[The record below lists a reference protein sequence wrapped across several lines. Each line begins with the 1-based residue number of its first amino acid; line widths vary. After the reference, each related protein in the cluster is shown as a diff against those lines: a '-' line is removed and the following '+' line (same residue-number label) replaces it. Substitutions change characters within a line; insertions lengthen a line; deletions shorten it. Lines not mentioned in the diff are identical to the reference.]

1 MTIDNIFPDPV
12 SMYRVI
18 KKEIPSL
25 KNKNK
30 DIMNKIC
37 SLNKSSNF
45 WWAITGEY
53 AIIAQAVR
61 LRSAKDPRIII
72 DLHNAPNDNLTI
84 KKLSTVFYKI
94 IGIDFLHLK
103 ENSYNELI
111 DKPRGDQLL
120 FDDEKEHFSQDE
132 RKEEITAEKLPF
144 TWITTR
150 LSFIQYYFLSFLN
163 LYKKIYD
170 KIRSILSGRPIKKLN
185 FVRPSP
191 ESEFEFI
198 FLSIVP
204 KIISSHFPSWFVY
217 ISEKIVSN
225 HHKWITRFGFE
236 LNIFQSILIATS
248 YEKFGEDNISLIP
261 HGSVMGDVD
270 FWHLYRFSL
279 FPKTKLNMHYQKI
292 LTKSKNP
299 KLAKSLLFC
308 PLGTMWIPSFISLPD
323 YRALMKV
330 HKKTVEVLLEGLKKG
345 KNIKIKYKDFKYL
358 EGHAGQITVEETE
371 IPVETGNF
379 EDIFDQ
385 YSIIVTVPYGTISS
399 NCDFNKIPFLS
410 YHQPISPTD
419 RQTHLS
425 LCKNNNVITDE
436 HLFLEK
442 LRKIIDNL

>member
-1 MTIDNIFPDPV
+1 M
-12 SMYRVI
+12 
-18 KKEIPSL
+18 
-25 KNKNK
+25 
-30 DIMNKIC
+30 
-37 SLNKSSNF
+37 
-45 WWAITGEY
+45 
-53 AIIAQAVR
+53 
-61 LRSAKDPRIII
+61 
-72 DLHNAPNDNLTI
+72 
-84 KKLSTVFYKI
+84 
-94 IGIDFLHLK
+94 
-103 ENSYNELI
+103 
-111 DKPRGDQLL
+111 
-120 FDDEKEHFSQDE
+120 
-132 RKEEITAEKLPF
+132 
-144 TWITTR
+144 
-150 LSFIQYYFLSFLN
+150 
-163 LYKKIYD
+163 
-170 KIRSILSGRPIKKLN
+170 
-185 FVRPSP
+185 
-191 ESEFEFI
+191 
-198 FLSIVP
+198 
-204 KIISSHFPSWFVY
+204 SSHFPSWFVY
-217 ISEKIVSN
+217 ISEKIVSS

-279 FPKTKLNMHYQKI
+279 FPKIKLNMHYQKI

-308 PLGTMWIPSFISLPD
+308 PLGPKWIPSCVSLPD

-330 HKKTVEVLLEGLKKG
+330 HKKTVEILLEGLKKG

-358 EGHAGQITVEETE
+358 EGHAGQTTVEETE

-385 YSIIVTVPYGTISS
+385 YSIIVTIPYGTIAT

-410 YHQPISPTD
+410 YHQPINPTD